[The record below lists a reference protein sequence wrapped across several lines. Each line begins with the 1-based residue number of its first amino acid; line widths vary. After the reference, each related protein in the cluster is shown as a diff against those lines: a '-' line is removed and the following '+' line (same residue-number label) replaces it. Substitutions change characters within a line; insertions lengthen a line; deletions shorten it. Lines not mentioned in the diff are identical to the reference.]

1 MAIGITRLMSAIG
14 DDRIQF
20 QMLDNAM
27 TSIRSAKQYTT
38 ISFKTQAI
46 NATDTAIGGGK
57 VGLIVWV
64 DRDVFNGE
72 MAKLRAQNDE
82 ESTSNGR

>member
-27 TSIRSAKQYTT
+27 TSIRSAKQHTT
-38 ISFKTQAI
+38 ISFQTQAL
-46 NATDTAIGGGK
+46 NATDAALGDGK
-57 VGLIVWV
+57 VGFIVWV
-64 DRDVFNGE
+64 DRDVLNTE
-72 MAKLRAQNDE
+72 MATLRAQDNGE
-82 ESTSNGR
+82 ATSNGR

>member
-27 TSIRSAKQYTT
+27 TSIRSANQHTT

-64 DRDVFNGE
+64 DRDVLNGE
-72 MAKLRAQNDE
+72 MANLRAQDNG